1 MMNVQSGYRAPR
13 RTSWKWRRYLV
24 PICLYCLTS
33 CACSFFGI
41 GPGFYAFLIRLCE
54 VLGGVPRYFA
64 AGFSNY
70 VTAFTDFRF
79 GFTMGNI
86 LKFLVISVP
95 LVIAMVVLLALLLHM
110 RPGRAFIHA
119 AHPVFHP
126 CGDNRA
132 GVDVAGHLHVH
143 PQISPFGPIL
153 RAAGMRTLTR
163 YFSRHPA
170 FDLHHYRILRR
181 CRPMDC
187 HPVWRVEGISH
198 EVVEA
203 ATIDGCSA
211 WQKTLHVKLPLIRP
225 YINYQLILILAGN
238 VQLFVEP
245 QLLGTTWVNAN
256 VPAQWSP
263 NQLAYAFAFGLGN
276 FGAASALSLLMLLI
290 GLGAAYVVIR
300 WTGFLILNPEYPGH
314 IGTGRNALCL
324 K

>member
-1 MMNVQSGYRAPR
+1 MSNLASRAPR
-13 RTSWKWRRYLV
+13 RTSWKWRRNLSAYLFV
-24 PICLYCLTS
+24 LPYFLFMLV
-33 CACSFFGI
+33 FGI
-41 GPGFYAFLIRLCE
+41 GPGLYAFLISFAKF
-54 VLGGVPRYFA
+54 VGGVPRYFA

-95 LVIAMVVLLALLLHM
+95 LGIAMVVLLALLLHM
-110 RPGRAFIHA
+110 RPGRLSSTLRTLFFIPA
-119 AHPVFHP
+119 AITGPALMLLAIFMFT
-126 CGDNRA
+126 
-132 GVDVAGHLHVH
+132 
-143 PQISPFGPIL
+143 PQMSPFGPIL
-153 RAAGMRTLTR
+153 RGLGYDNFDSVISPATLPLIFTIIGFFAGAGMWIAIQYGAL
-163 YFSRHPA
+163 
-170 FDLHHYRILRR
+170 
-181 CRPMDC
+181 
-187 HPVWRVEGISH
+187 EGISH
-198 EVVEA
+198 EVTEA

-276 FGAASALSLLMLLI
+276 FGAASALSLLMLVI

-300 WTGFLILNPEYPGH
+300 WTGFFDI
-314 IGTGRNALCL
+314 
-324 K
+324 KS

>member
-1 MMNVQSGYRAPR
+1 MSNLASRAPR
-13 RTSWKWRRYLV
+13 RTSWKWRRNLSAYLFILPYFLFMLV
-24 PICLYCLTS
+24 
-33 CACSFFGI
+33 FGI
-41 GPGFYAFLIRLCE
+41 FPGLYAFLISFAKF
-54 VLGGVPRYFA
+54 VGGVPRYFA

-95 LVIAMVVLLALLLHM
+95 LGIAMVVLLALLLHM
-110 RPGRAFIHA
+110 RPGRLSSTLRTLYFIPA
-119 AHPVFHP
+119 AITGPALMLLAIFMFT
-126 CGDNRA
+126 
-132 GVDVAGHLHVH
+132 
-143 PQISPFGPIL
+143 PQMSPFGPIL
-153 RAAGMRTLTR
+153 RGLGYDNFDSVISPATLPLIFTIIGFFAGAGMWIAIQYGAL
-163 YFSRHPA
+163 
-170 FDLHHYRILRR
+170 
-181 CRPMDC
+181 
-187 HPVWRVEGISH
+187 EGISH

-256 VPAQWSP
+256 VPAQWAP

-276 FGAASALSLLMLLI
+276 FGAASALSLLMLLL

-300 WTGFLILNPEYPGH
+300 STGFFDI
-314 IGTGRNALCL
+314 
-324 K
+324 KS

>member
-1 MMNVQSGYRAPR
+1 MSNLASRAPR
-13 RTSWKWRRYLV
+13 RTSWKWRRNLSAYLFILPYFLFMLV
-24 PICLYCLTS
+24 
-33 CACSFFGI
+33 FGI
-41 GPGFYAFLIRLCE
+41 FPGLYAFLISFAKF
-54 VLGGVPRYFA
+54 VGGVPRYFA

-95 LVIAMVVLLALLLHM
+95 LGIAMVVLLALLLHM
-110 RPGRAFIHA
+110 RPGRLSSTLRTLYFIPA
-119 AHPVFHP
+119 AITGPALMLLAIFMFT
-126 CGDNRA
+126 
-132 GVDVAGHLHVH
+132 
-143 PQISPFGPIL
+143 PQMSPFGPIL
-153 RAAGMRTLTR
+153 RGLGYDNFDSVISPATLPLIFTIIGFFAGAGMWIAIQYGAL
-163 YFSRHPA
+163 
-170 FDLHHYRILRR
+170 
-181 CRPMDC
+181 
-187 HPVWRVEGISH
+187 EGISH
-198 EVVEA
+198 EVTEA

-276 FGAASALSLLMLLI
+276 FGAASALSLLMLVI

-300 WTGFLILNPEYPGH
+300 WTGFFDI
-314 IGTGRNALCL
+314 
-324 K
+324 KS

>member
-1 MMNVQSGYRAPR
+1 MSNLASRAPR
-13 RTSWKWRRYLV
+13 RTSWKWRRNLSAYLFILPYFLFMLV
-24 PICLYCLTS
+24 
-33 CACSFFGI
+33 FGI
-41 GPGFYAFLIRLCE
+41 FPGLYAFLISFAKF
-54 VLGGVPRYFA
+54 VGGVPRYFA

-95 LVIAMVVLLALLLHM
+95 LGIAMVVLLALLLHM
-110 RPGRAFIHA
+110 RPGRLSSTLRTLYFIPA
-119 AHPVFHP
+119 AITGPALMLLAIFMFT
-126 CGDNRA
+126 
-132 GVDVAGHLHVH
+132 
-143 PQISPFGPIL
+143 PQMSPFGPIL
-153 RAAGMRTLTR
+153 RGLGYENFDSVISPATLPLIFTIIGFFAGAGMWIAIQYGAL
-163 YFSRHPA
+163 
-170 FDLHHYRILRR
+170 
-181 CRPMDC
+181 
-187 HPVWRVEGISH
+187 EGISH
-198 EVVEA
+198 EVIEA

-290 GLGAAYVVIR
+290 GLGAAYVIIR
-300 WTGFLILNPEYPGH
+300 WTGFFDIK
-314 IGTGRNALCL
+314 A
-324 K
+324 